1 MQRRTMNRKRLMNFT
16 GVLLIIVA
24 LALLALTMLM
34 QVQQF
39 AVRYDSFLQ
48 MLADFEDSVAAIPDK
63 GVVILA
69 ILLLYLA
76 KSVIPIPTSAVCVIA
91 GMVFQTPLAVIINV
105 VGYIG
110 LITIKYFWGKRLG
123 SGFIYKALCKYENIE
138 RILTSDAAAKDG
150 LLAAFRVIPVCP
162 INTISQIYGAMEYD
176 YYKYIFLSVL
186 GFLPRI
192 ISYSMVGRHVYNP
205 FSLAFMLPVSTPP
218 NAITYSSG
226 YIPITKMIKAGVL
239 LDIIGVFLI
248 TVPLVYFL
256 VKAIMGV

>member
-123 SGFIYKALCKYENIE
+123 S
-138 RILTSDAAAKDG
+138 
-150 LLAAFRVIPVCP
+150 
-162 INTISQIYGAMEYD
+162 
-176 YYKYIFLSVL
+176 
-186 GFLPRI
+186 
-192 ISYSMVGRHVYNP
+192 
-205 FSLAFMLPVSTPP
+205 
-218 NAITYSSG
+218 
-226 YIPITKMIKAGVL
+226 
-239 LDIIGVFLI
+239 
-248 TVPLVYFL
+248 
-256 VKAIMGV
+256 

>member
-1 MQRRTMNRKRLMNFT
+1 MQRRTMNRKRLLNFT

-205 FSLAFMLPVSTPP
+205 FSLAFMLPLV
-218 NAITYSSG
+218 IIFMISG
-226 YIPITKMIKAGVL
+226 FA
-239 LDIIGVFLI
+239 IIGVNGFI
-248 TVPLVYFL
+248 EIYNKRIKTNTD
-256 VKAIMGV
+256 